1 MSDQIP
7 SEPQRKSCLERAFI
21 FFIRLLFAFVV
32 GIAIGVG
39 IYFGV
44 QLLYNEYQS
53 LTQEYESR
61 IVALET
67 SQSESN
73 QQMIDRLSGFQT
85 RLETLEIQGDTQKN
99 IIADLESQLDSY
111 DEFRTY
117 QATVVAGQQETITIL
132 QDTTLAIQDELSTV
146 QTDLDSLESSLSGFQ
161 EDLLAIESIT
171 EVLEDSVNKNQDAIE
186 TINQTLVGV
195 DARMLELE
203 YKMAFLEAMEFLTRA
218 RLNLVQGNLTL
229 ARSDIEATRTLLV
242 ALQEQLSPLQAAY
255 VGEIITSVDDTLT
268 FLPGA
273 PLTAADKLESV
284 WQMLAA
290 GLPEEGEANTDTPLD
305 STPSP
310 TPLVTPT
317 PTP

>member
-7 SEPQRKSCLERAFI
+7 SEPQKKSCLERAFI

-44 QLLYNEYQS
+44 RLLYNEYQS
-53 LTQEYESR
+53 LTQEYDSR
-61 IVALET
+61 ISALET

-73 QQMIDRLSGFQT
+73 QQMMDRLSGFQT

-99 IIADLESQLDSY
+99 IIADLESKLDSY
-111 DEFRTY
+111 DEFRSY
-117 QATVVAGQQETITIL
+117 QATVVAGQQETITNL
-132 QDTTLAIQDELSTV
+132 QDTILALQNEVSTI
-146 QTDLDSLESSLSGFQ
+146 QTDLITLESSFSGFQ
-161 EDLLAIESIT
+161 EDLQAIETNT
-171 EVLEDSVNKNQDAIE
+171 EALEDSVNENQAAIE
-186 TINQTLVGV
+186 TINETLI
-195 DARMLELE
+195 DIEAHMLELE
-203 YKMAFLEAMEFLTRA
+203 HKMVFLEAMEFLTRA

-242 ALQEQLSPLQAAY
+242 ALQEQLPPLQAAY

-290 GLPEEGEANTDTPLD
+290 GLPVEGEMNNETPLD

-310 TPLVTPT
+310 TPLITPT

>member
-7 SEPQRKSCLERAFI
+7 SEPQRKSCLERVFI

-44 QLLYNEYQS
+44 QLLYSEYQS
-53 LTQEYESR
+53 LTQDYDSR
-61 IVALET
+61 ISALET

-73 QQMIDRLSGFQT
+73 QQIIDRLSGFQT

-99 IIADLESQLDSY
+99 TIADLESQLDSY
-111 DEFRTY
+111 DEFRSY

-132 QDTTLAIQDELSTV
+132 QDTIFALQDEYSTV
-146 QTDLDSLESSLSGFQ
+146 QTDLDSLESSISGFQ
-161 EDLLAIESIT
+161 EDLQAIETST
-171 EVLEDSVNKNQDAIE
+171 KELSDSVNENQAAIG
-186 TINQTLVGV
+186 TINETLMVI
-195 DARMLELE
+195 DTRMLELE
-203 YKMAFLEAMEFLTRA
+203 YKMAFLQAMEYLTRA

-242 ALQEQLSPLQAAY
+242 VLQEQLPPLQAAY
-255 VGEIITSVDDTLT
+255 VGDIISAIDDTLT

-273 PLTAADKLESV
+273 PLTAADKLEGV

-290 GLPEEGEANTDTPLD
+290 GLPVESEANSEIPVD

-310 TPLVTPT
+310 TPMATPT
-317 PTP
+317 PMP

>member
-1 MSDQIP
+1 MSEQIP
-7 SEPQRKSCLERAFI
+7 SEPQKKSCLERALI

-53 LTQEYESR
+53 LTQEYDSR
-61 IVALET
+61 ISALET
-67 SQSESN
+67 SQSDSN

-99 IIADLESQLDSY
+99 TIADLESQLDSY
-111 DEFRTY
+111 DEFRSY

-132 QDTTLAIQDELSTV
+132 QDTILALQDEFSTV
-146 QTDLDSLESSLSGFQ
+146 QTDLIALESSLSGFQ
-161 EDLLAIESIT
+161 EDLLAIETLSNS
-171 EVLEDSVNKNQDAIE
+171 LEDSVNENQAAIE
-186 TINQTLVGV
+186 TINQTLMVM
-195 DARMLELE
+195 DDRMLELE
-203 YKMAFLEAMEFLTRA
+203 YKMAFLEAMEYLTRA

-229 ARSDIEATRTLLV
+229 AKSDIEATRTLLV
-242 ALQEQLSPLQAAY
+242 VLQEQLPPLHAAY
-255 VGEIITSVDDTLT
+255 VGEIISAVDEILT

-290 GLPEEGEANTDTPLD
+290 GLPVESEENSETPLD

-310 TPLVTPT
+310 TPMVTPT